1 MSIAIKEKYNL
12 PQSLTSQDDLDLA
25 LNIFY
30 SNEVQS
36 TDLKHLRFGQF
47 IYNIYNI
54 EIDNSYNIK
63 DPYVVYKLILDYIN
77 IIN

>member
-1 MSIAIKEKYNL
+1 MSINIKEKYNL
-12 PQSLTSQDDLDLA
+12 PQSLTNQDDLDTA

-30 SNEVQS
+30 SEEVQS
-36 TDLKHLRFGQF
+36 TDLKYLRFGQF

-63 DPYVVYKLILDYIN
+63 DPYLVYKLILDYIK